1 MKKLILASVAAL
13 ALSASGA
20 MADGLVTAKKGTIK
34 LDVRLTNVAPDEKGD
49 VLTAAGADTT
59 LNVAIGN
66 YTIPT
71 IGIEYYLTDNVSVE
85 AIAGVT
91 RHKISVP
98 GIKAALNATPSD
110 DLAKVWI
117 LPPNITAKY
126 HFNTNSAFVPYVGAG
141 INYMLYYSIKEQSSL
156 PVSLKNKGGLALQ
169 AGFDVNTTSKL
180 SYNFD
185 VKYDFVKTDA
195 KVAGGAYKSNVTVN
209 PLIVSLGVGYKF

>member
-1 MKKLILASVAAL
+1 MKKLILASVAVFAL
-13 ALSASGA
+13 TAGGA
-20 MADGLVTAKKGTIK
+20 FADELKVAKKGTIK
-34 LDVRLTNVAPDEKGD
+34 LDVRVTSVTPNEKGD

-59 LNVAIGN
+59 LNVALGN
-66 YTIPT
+66 YVTPT
-71 IGIEYYLTDNVSVE
+71 IGIEYYLTDAVSVE

-91 RHKISVP
+91 RHTVSVP

-110 DLAKVWI
+110 ELAKVWI

-126 HFNTNSAFVPYVGAG
+126 HFNTGTAFVPYVGAG
-141 INYMLYYSIKEQSSL
+141 YSHMLYYSIKKSSTL
-156 PVSLKNKGGLALQ
+156 AVDLKNKGGLALQ
-169 AGFDVNTTSKL
+169 AGFDYNTTTNM

-209 PLIVSLGVGYKF
+209 PLVISAGVGFKF